1 MQTVRPRDRWWPTD
15 TRGPGRKDRG
25 NVAITLAEML
35 SCCFDGA
42 VVCLTQDTYKE
53 KNEARRMVLLYLPDR
68 QKMTVG
74 VLRTLAEKEIVS
86 VRTTGIAVNPEWKR
100 RVEINMVVPEALIC
114 QASRAV
120 RTGALMGESWIGIPE
135 IDRDGSEYTK
145 WERDDIE
152 IFMPPTAVR
161 SYWDIPRTKPN
172 SRSWQ
177 KPFWIMCRWIPRFP
191 GKCWTAFPASCICKD
206 SGPPHPPRRMWM
218 PCWLISRG
226 F

>member
-74 VLRTLAEKEIVS
+74 VLRTLAEKEIVN

-152 IFMPPTAVR
+152 IFMV
-161 SYWDIPRTKPN
+161 
-172 SRSWQ
+172 
-177 KPFWIMCRWIPRFP
+177 RFP
-191 GKCWTAFPASCICKD
+191 AKD
-206 SGPPHPPRRMWM
+206 VKSFR
-218 PCWLISRG
+218 
-226 F
+226 FQK